1 MGILRTNTLSGI
13 GTDGPVFDGVTRLD
27 TFGYVVPPVG
37 VTSDRTL
44 AGVTTAQGSIRF
56 NTDSQKLEFFAQD
69 QWFEMV
75 IDTPALA
82 VGSNSE
88 AGARG
93 VWGGGYDLTPGGA
106 YGTSYNVLDFIN
118 ISSTGNAIDF
128 GDMIDASNDTKGSC
142 ASSTRGLWAGGNKEP
157 STNTNRIEYI
167 TFASTG
173 NSIDFGDLTQARRGA
188 GGLSNATRGVF
199 AGGRTP
205 TNVNTMDYVTIAS
218 TGDAVD
224 FGDLLTPS
232 SSQYPDTCAS
242 PTRGILAAGS
252 PETIHFLTIATLGNT
267 QKFGDAGANLI
278 AGGSN
283 SIRGIYNVQQTNAM
297 SYITIATLGNATDF
311 GDAHVTVSVP
321 AAVTS
326 STRYA
331 YSGGYIAPAASNTI
345 GYVTI
350 MTQGNAVDF
359 GDLTVARYSA
369 YACSN
374 AHGGL

>member
-1 MGILRTNTLSGI
+1 MSEI
-13 GTDGPVFDGVTRLD
+13 P
-27 TFGYVVPPVG
+27 
-37 VTSDRTL
+37 
-44 AGVTTAQGSIRF
+44 AGAMRF
-56 NTDSQKLEFFAQD
+56 NSDSQKLEYWNGSA
-69 QWFEMV
+69 WFQV
-75 IDTPALA
+75 HTATPNLA
-82 VGSNSE
+82 TAGDRE
-88 AGARG
+88 PGARG
-93 VWGGGYDLTPGGA
+93 VWGGGYNAGA
-106 YGTSYNVLDFIN
+106 TDFNVLDYVN
-118 ISSTGNAIDF
+118 IASAGNAIDF
-128 GDMIDASNDTKGSC
+128 GDMIDAANATKGSC

-173 NSIDFGDLTQARRGA
+173 NSIDFGDLTQARRGV

-242 PTRGILAAGS
+242 PTRGILKAGS
-252 PETIHFLTIATLGNT
+252 PATIDFLTIATLGNT
-267 QKFGDAGANLI
+267 QDFGDAGGNLI

-283 SIRGIYNVQQTNAM
+283 AIRGIYNVQSSNGM

-311 GDAHVTVSVP
+311 GDAHVTVSIP
-321 AAVTS
+321 RAVTS
-326 STRYA
+326 STRYV
-331 YSGGYIAPAASNTI
+331 YNGGYVSPASSNTI
-345 GYVTI
+345 GYVNI
-350 MTQGNAVDF
+350 MTYGNAVDF
-359 GDLTVARYSA
+359 GDLTVARHYA
-369 YACSN
+369 NACSN